1 VTLPPQGPQVR
12 SLPDGPKYT
21 VGPRCSHC
29 GLFADHAHHIFRR
42 SRQAGGSRTPA
53 DWVEIDGRVIANKT
67 PLCWVCHNAVTGE
80 IGGHKSAIRYDQ
92 GLFIWCRVLTDEH
105 SVVTGYEPERP
116 LAPQP
121 PTPES
126 LATTP
131 RDSGDSGVSEN
142 ACPFCGQT
150 KRRRPTVTRSFGRR
164 RKSWRI
170 LVPDDAEDGAEVL
183 DTLVDDLG
191 LVLGIE
197 PDGTGRYYVIVPAL
211 YYAHQDKARFAESF
225 EGVGG

>member
-1 VTLPPQGPQVR
+1 VR
-12 SLPDGPKYT
+12 SIPGPKYT

-29 GLFADHAHHIFRR
+29 GKFADHAHHLFRR
-42 SRQAGGSRTPA
+42 TRQGGPT
-53 DWVEIDGRVIANKT
+53 DWVEVDGAIHGNVVALCFGCHRQITGDVGIGHAAAIRLDADGCFVWCRVISGPDGRV
-67 PLCWVCHNAVTGE
+67 
-80 IGGHKSAIRYDQ
+80 S
-92 GLFIWCRVLTDEH
+92 
-105 SVVTGYEPERP
+105 GYEPERP

-131 RDSGDSGVSEN
+131 RDSGDSGKPES
-142 ACPFCGQT
+142 ACPFCGQV
-150 KRRRPTVTRSFGRR
+150 KRRRSVPPFGRR

-191 LVLGIE
+191 LVLGVD
-197 PDGTGRYYVIVPAL
+197 PTATGRYYIVLPAV
-211 YYAHQDKARFAESF
+211 YYAHQEKARFIESVQ
-225 EGVGG
+225 GVGG

>member
-1 VTLPPQGPQVR
+1 MTLPPTDPQVR
-12 SLPDGPKYT
+12 SLSGPEYT

-29 GLFADHAHHIFRR
+29 GLYADHAHHIFRR
-42 SRQAGGSRTPA
+42 SRQGGAA
-53 DWVEIDGRVIANKT
+53 DWVEIDGKIVANKT
-67 PLCWVCHNAVTGE
+67 ALCWVCHNKVTGDV
-80 IGGHKSAIRYDQ
+80 GGYGAAIRWDN
-92 GLFIWCRVLTDEH
+92 GLFVWCEVISRGNRIV
-105 SVVTGYEPERP
+105 GYEPRRP

-126 LATTP
+126 LAATP
-131 RDSGDSGVSEN
+131 RDSGDSGVPES

-150 KRRRPTVTRSFGRR
+150 KRRRPTVRAFGRR

-170 LVPDDAEDGAEVL
+170 LVPDDAEDGAEIL

-211 YYAHQDKARFAESF
+211 YYAHQDKARFAESL